1 MEIPKNM
8 CVEYRKKVADAKTNK
23 ELIDYYKTIPN
34 WCLENKYPALEV
46 LKEYNGIDDG
56 FHVDCDV
63 DVVADKQTY
72 VFNNCKGIVR
82 TKFNVDDPFFPMLYF
97 GLGCNMELVVDGGRC
112 TVELYDTSDV
122 DIKEINGG
130 ICTVYNYKK

>member
-8 CVEYRKKVADAKTNK
+8 CKEYQEKIAYDNSKQN
-23 ELIDYYKTIPN
+23 LIYLYKTIPN

-56 FHVDCDV
+56 FYVDCDV
-63 DVVADKQTY
+63 DVVADKQVY

-97 GLGCNMELVVDGGRC
+97 GLNCEISLVVDGGRC